1 MITSLEQLDLTKAYT
16 FKDYLSWKFQ
26 ERVEL
31 LRGYIAKMSPAP
43 TSRHQ
48 EICGDLYVYL
58 RSFLQKKACKVF
70 FAPFD
75 VYLPSI
81 EGDGQTVVQPD
92 LCVIC
97 DVSKIK
103 KQGCVGSPDL
113 IIEILSLGNS
123 RKEMGR
129 KFQIYEQAGVREY
142 WVVFPYEQVIQQY
155 ILKDAVFQAIPVSE
169 KILKSVILEGFELD
183 IDSVFDTI
191 AE

>member
-16 FKDYLSWKFQ
+16 YKDYLSWKFN

-31 LRGYIAKMSPAP
+31 FKGYIAKMSPAP
-43 TSRHQ
+43 TSTHQ
-48 EICGDLYVYL
+48 VICGELHGLIWIFL
-58 RSFLQKKACKVF
+58 RKKPCKVF
-70 FAPFD
+70 LAPFD

-113 IIEILSLGNS
+113 VIEVLSLGNS
-123 RKEMGR
+123 RKEISN
-129 KFQIYEQAGVREY
+129 KFQIYEQAGVKEY

-155 ILKDAVFQAIPVSE
+155 ILKEGVFQAIPVSE
-169 KILKSVILEGFELD
+169 KILKSVVLEGFELD